1 MEDSRDRKRRR
12 DEAEEQE
19 SPEAKRLRDDLFLDI
34 LDDDAEAGDQD
45 IASVMKSLEEE
56 IALSSPPPP
65 PPTRALVKTDQPDLG
80 FLLEA
85 SDDELGLPPPVQSSS
100 DDGGEAPAADD
111 PAAEGVAVEG
121 VVFGQI
127 WGLDDDITGYYDG
140 FDLGIGPDDR
150 VDTTD
155 AAEDGVFYDGGLFD
169 YADVLC
175 APPDFLDLSWAPTV

>member
-65 PPTRALVKTDQPDLG
+65 PTRALVKTDQPDLG

-85 SDDELGLPPPVQSSS
+85 SDDELGLPPPALSSS
-100 DDGGEAPAADD
+100 DDGGEAPVADD

-127 WGLDDDITGYYDG
+127 WGFDDDITGYYDG

>member
-65 PPTRALVKTDQPDLG
+65 PTRALVKTDQPDLG

-85 SDDELGLPPPVQSSS
+85 SDDELGLPPPALSSS

-175 APPDFLDLSWAPTV
+175 APPDILDLSWAPTV

>member
-1 MEDSRDRKRRR
+1 MEDSGDRKRRR

-19 SPEAKRLRDDLFLDI
+19 SQEAKRLRDDLFLHVH
-34 LDDDAEAGDQD
+34 DDDAEAGDED

-56 IALSSPPPP
+56 IALSSPPPPP

-85 SDDELGLPPPVQSSS
+85 SDDELGLPPPALSSS
-100 DDGGEAPAADD
+100 DDGGEVPAADD

-127 WGLDDDITGYYDG
+127 WGLDDDISGYDG
-140 FDLGIGPDDR
+140 FDFGIGPDDR
-150 VDTTD
+150 VVATE
-155 AAEDGVFYDGGLFD
+155 AAEDGVLYDAGLFD
-169 YADVLC
+169 YADVLF
-175 APPDFLDLSWAPTV
+175 APSDFPDLSWTPTV

>member
-19 SPEAKRLRDDLFLDI
+19 SQEAKRLRDDLFLHVH
-34 LDDDAEAGDQD
+34 DDDAEAGDED

-56 IALSSPPPP
+56 IALSSPPPPP

-85 SDDELGLPPPVQSSS
+85 SDDELGLPPPALSSS

-127 WGLDDDITGYYDG
+127 WGLDDDISGYDG
-140 FDLGIGPDDR
+140 FDFGIGPDDR
-150 VDTTD
+150 VVATE
-155 AAEDGVFYDGGLFD
+155 AAEDGLLYDGGLFD
-169 YADVLC
+169 YADVLF
-175 APPDFLDLSWAPTV
+175 APSDFPDLSWTPTV